1 MADLL
6 ERIMARYPRVGQR
19 CFELEAISLAK
30 KAVGLKE
37 GDSLLKSEDDILPA
51 LAQAVHESDVDLAD
65 MARDCGF
72 EPIELRRKLALGR
85 VGELLEPGEIS
96 GLSDEE
102 LASRL
107 QRAADE
113 YSLET
118 RELLD
123 EILCP
128 SATIARASA
137 APRVRRRRAKV
148 LWLLRCRMC
157 HLLWPRPYRIDFT
170 PYLCGEYRFPRE
182 SEYACYRCLPT
193 YLSDQQVN
201 GIMRCPDSEI
211 LKPPYVRAW
220 FAPLAFVAIA
230 ILVVSSLHLHSRGA
244 TREAAEIPPPHAIAA
259 PAHLGTKI
267 VPRSDGELVR
277 SEAGQSNPA
286 VTAPVPAPLASA
298 STAVAP
304 SPKAAGSQA
313 SGILTGKQREI
324 VPPSASKLVRSEA
337 GRSNPPVTV
346 PVPTSVAST
355 STAVAPSPTAA
366 GSQTS
371 GILTGKQRQIAALSV
386 VGLPGATRSEKSY
399 RQRGDQSG
407 RQVSDRAIVLNNCR
421 QILRN
426 ERPLM
431 RYSIRD
437 IVQDADRE
445 ALPVAN
451 VCVRTITNL
460 AENGKECADLFDWFE
475 VFQTR
480 LTKHVNRVCSEAL
493 SKSKT
498 IHTNTEPVLAK

>member
-30 KAVGLKE
+30 KAAGLQK
-37 GDSLLKSEDDILPA
+37 GDTLLKSEDDILPA

-85 VGELLEPGEIS
+85 VGDLLEPGEIS

-137 APRVRRRRAKV
+137 APPVRHRPVKV

-157 HLLWPRPYRIDFT
+157 RLLWPRPYRIDFT
-170 PYLCGEYRFPRE
+170 PYLCGECRFLRE

-193 YLSDQQVN
+193 HLSDQQVK

-211 LKPPYVRAW
+211 LKPPDVRAW
-220 FAPLAFVAIA
+220 FAPFAFAAIA
-230 ILVVSSLHLHSRGA
+230 ILVVSGLHLRGRGP
-244 TREAAEIPPPHAIAA
+244 TREAAEMPAPHAIAA

-267 VPRSDGELVR
+267 VPRSDGEFVR
-277 SEAGQSNPA
+277 REAGQSNPP
-286 VTAPVPAPLASA
+286 VTAPLPTPLASA

-304 SPKAAGSQA
+304 SPMAAGSQA
-313 SGILTGKQREI
+313 SDIL
-324 VPPSASKLVRSEA
+324 A
-337 GRSNPPVTV
+337 
-346 PVPTSVAST
+346 
-355 STAVAPSPTAA
+355 
-366 GSQTS
+366 
-371 GILTGKQRQIAALSV
+371 GKQRQIAALSAA
-386 VGLPGATRSEKSY
+386 GLPVATRREKSQN
-399 RQRGDQSG
+399 QRGDQSG
-407 RQVSDRAIVLNNCR
+407 WQVSDRAIALNNCR
-421 QILRN
+421 QILRD

-437 IVQDADRE
+437 IVQDADQE

-460 AENGKECADLFDWFE
+460 AENAKECAGSFNWFE

-493 SKSKT
+493 SKSRT